1 MDQEINQ
8 PIEVMVVFQKGRM
21 IPVRFRWNGRVI
33 KIAKITGWWRTDE
46 GKFRI
51 RHFAVIDKSSQFFQL
66 SYKERTAE
74 WFLSKVWV
82 EWGCDCDS
90 KVWKV

>member
-8 PIEVMVVFQKGRM
+8 PIEVMVVFEKGRM

-33 KIAKITGWWRTDE
+33 KIAKITGWWRTNE

-51 RHFAVIDKSSQFFQL
+51 RHFAVMDQNSQFFQL
-66 SYKERTAE
+66 TYKERTAE
-74 WFLSKVWV
+74 WFLNKIWV
-82 EWGCDCDS
+82 E
-90 KVWKV
+90 

>member
-8 PIEVMVVFQKGRM
+8 PVEVMVVFEKGRM

-33 KIAKITGWWRTDE
+33 KIVRVTGRWRSNE

-51 RHFAVIDKSSQFFQL
+51 RHFAVIDENSQFCQL
-66 SYKERTAE
+66 SYKERTSE
-74 WFLSKVWV
+74 WFLDKIWV
-82 EWGCDCDS
+82 E
-90 KVWKV
+90 

>member
-21 IPVRFRWNGRVI
+21 VPLRFRWNGRVI
-33 KIAKITGWWRTDE
+33 KIAKITGWWRTNE
-46 GKFRI
+46 GEYRI
-51 RHFAVIDKSSQFFQL
+51 RHYAVIDEDSQFCQL

-74 WFLSKVWV
+74 WFLNKIWV
-82 EWGCDCDS
+82 E
-90 KVWKV
+90 

>member
-8 PIEVMVVFQKGRM
+8 PVEVMVVFEKGRM

-33 KIAKITGWWRTDE
+33 KIAKLTGWWRTNE

-51 RHFAVIDKSSQFFQL
+51 KHFAVIDQNSQFFQL
-66 SYKERTAE
+66 TYKERTAE

-82 EWGCDCDS
+82 E
-90 KVWKV
+90 

>member
-8 PIEVMVVFQKGRM
+8 PVEVMVIFEKGRM

-33 KIAKITGWWRTDE
+33 KVAKLTGWWRSNE

-51 RHFAVIDKSSQFFQL
+51 RHFAVIDQNSQFFQL
-66 SYKERTAE
+66 TYKERTAE
-74 WFLSKVWV
+74 WFLNKIWV
-82 EWGCDCDS
+82 E
-90 KVWKV
+90 